1 MLLCDTFRAR
11 GHPNITAAHT
21 TTLMVTREPG
31 LTERGDCIIAVS
43 AEKGLGDLDWRIKK
57 VIRSR
62 QARIKLALAAD
73 NLAFEVSGMGHPEL
87 TLSHP
92 TEIVA
97 RKSSFICDRTLMIG
111 ADGAACN
118 ISEQLLRLIKGEEKI
133 IEITIAVE
141 I

>member
-1 MLLCDTFRAR
+1 MLLCDTFRAQ

-43 AEKGLGDLDWRIKK
+43 AEKGLRDLNQRMKK

-62 QARIKLALAAD
+62 QARIKLALAVD

-87 TLSHP
+87 TLNHP
-92 TEIVA
+92 TEIVT
-97 RKSSFICDRTLMIG
+97 RKSSFICDRTLMIDS
-111 ADGAACN
+111 DGAACN
-118 ISEQLLRLIKGEEKI
+118 ISEQLLRLIKGEKNI
-133 IEITIAVE
+133 IKITISVE
-141 I
+141 V